1 MERGSKRPSRAA
13 PLVRFPG
20 VHVDRDELLAVF
32 AGGALGAVAR
42 AALAQSVAVTPHS
55 WPWATF
61 AANLLA
67 ALLLGYFVTRLQ
79 ERLPPHT
86 YMHSL
91 LGTGLC
97 GALSTFS
104 TMMLELRADDR
115 RRRLEP
121 ARRLHGCEPRPAGS
135 RWSSWPASSCVGR
148 GSQRERRGAVARR
161 GSAGRP
167 RVDRPLPARRRSS
180 RARAR
185 DASRSARSSSTSP
198 ARSCSGCSSDSTCTA
213 TGIC

>member
-1 MERGSKRPSRAA
+1 V
-13 PLVRFPG
+13 PLVRAPG

-42 AALAQSVAVTPHS
+42 AALVQSAAVAPHS

-67 ALLLGYFVTRLQ
+67 ALALGYFVTRLQ

-86 YMHSL
+86 YMRSL

-104 TMMLELRADDR
+104 TMMLELVRMIDVGA
-115 RRRLEP
+115 
-121 ARRLHGCEPRPAGS
+121 
-135 RWSSWPASSCVGR
+135 WSLLVSYTAASLVGGFAMVFLASKLVR
-148 GSQRERRGAVARR
+148 
-161 GSAGRP
+161 
-167 RVDRPLPARRRSS
+167 
-180 RARAR
+180 RARFA
-185 DASRSARSSSTSP
+185 A
-198 ARSCSGCSSDSTCTA
+198 
-213 TGIC
+213 